1 MTRQRQHPISRVKF
15 WKKYILLFCAV
26 LSCMALSSCFDLV
39 EQVDMK
45 TDGSGAIKAT
55 LNMSKS
61 RSKVASLMKLKSV
74 NGINIPS
81 EATIKK
87 EMETAVKLLRNTTG
101 ISNVQYNLDFNNY
114 IATISCDFQSINA
127 LNDFTKTLS
136 KQFNSQITSYN
147 SYEFNNNTQ
156 SFKRNYTYMPSIGKE
171 FSKLSAEDRKIFD
184 EAYYTNIVRFNSP
197 VKSSSH
203 QEAKI
208 ASNRK
213 AVLLKVKA
221 TDLITGKANLSNQIT
236 LTK

>member
-1 MTRQRQHPISRVKF
+1 
-15 WKKYILLFCAV
+15 
-26 LSCMALSSCFDLV
+26 
-39 EQVDMK
+39 
-45 TDGSGAIKAT
+45 SGAIKAT

-184 EAYYTNIVRFNSP
+184 EAYYTNIVRFN
-197 VKSSSH
+197 
-203 QEAKI
+203 
-208 ASNRK
+208 
-213 AVLLKVKA
+213 
-221 TDLITGKANLSNQIT
+221 
-236 LTK
+236 